1 MARDDFD
8 AFFAKRARAAE
19 AYVKGDGGLLD
30 ALVAHE
36 GEATFFS
43 PQGDV
48 VTGAEAVARRFLDDS
63 NGFRPNGTT
72 RFAVLH
78 QAVGADLAFWTGFQ
92 IATVQ
97 IGEMPQ
103 GPTCGFALPRFSAG
117 STARGSSSTAT
128 RTWDALPCRK
138 DAMQFLT
145 VLKGRA
151 DRFSELISPRF
162 ERRSVSR
169 RTRSTRRG
177 SFARSGTAATAAAPV
192 SSSRPTR
199 KSTCARSSARSR
211 S

>member
-1 MARDDFD
+1 MAHDDFD

-78 QAVGADLAFWTGFQ
+78 QAVGADLAFCTGFQ

-97 IGEMPQ
+97 VGEMPKPADMRIRLTEIFRKID
-103 GPTCGFALPRFSAG
+103 GAWKLVHRHADLG
-117 STARGSSSTAT
+117 
-128 RTWDALPCRK
+128 RT
-138 DAMQFLT
+138 
-145 VLKGRA
+145 
-151 DRFSELISPRF
+151 
-162 ERRSVSR
+162 
-169 RTRSTRRG
+169 
-177 SFARSGTAATAAAPV
+177 PV
-192 SSSRPTR
+192 
-199 KSTCARSSARSR
+199 
-211 S
+211 